1 MNQQYRDAIRVQ
13 NRIITYRFVLLRIL
27 YIRRLYPEET
37 GKSLDQIRDSLTH
50 IVPHLK
56 NLQTNIADLAIQDAL
71 QEINRLHG
79 LATGT
84 VEHLSNTT
92 KTATTSSYLLDT
104 QETIVDMPPE
114 YPGQRN
120 ESETLP
126 ALTSIRQNTNQQ
138 HITDMVTIVELI
150 TKTKQQIRDERTID
164 SLNRLETA
172 TKSLIDENAQI
183 ETVRERF
190 SNVTLLFNGDSFL
203 EHDHLQQI
211 ATLYQKY
218 SNRVIDYYNA
228 NISKFVAE
236 LKKYPNL
243 IMSQSPSVRNALS
256 HILQYPKNVGIIK
269 ISNAQYEDITNA
281 LVKATINIYGTMHG
295 VRYTH
300 PSPFTSPVIE
310 TDVTTDDENDTFEAM
325 EIDVPQQQQQQ
336 QQKVRRKR
344 KARTRSPTISN
355 EKRRAEIQSN
365 IVEPHEKR
373 RAEIQSNI
381 VEPPTIA
388 NVVTTDQTAPT
399 PSSIPIYTAAEAVDR
414 ANFVDKTR
422 QQYTSVTS
430 TATPTLF
437 RLVLNNVPDLQ
448 DQHLIYKPI
457 DLMIPLDVNNYEHL
471 FAMIK
476 QMNLSVL
483 DNNVHFQEILMPIAY
498 YGATNESVVHCIW
511 FVILSWRYFVQCAQN
526 FTQIRLALAGQNFRD
541 PDRVALY
548 LIKYNYLY
556 FYRQFISNIL
566 ASKRTPFRNAKIEN
580 VIRTQ
585 DIVVQ
590 KTYNKLM
597 FNFQKPAPNSERPIE
612 PLVLL
617 MAGNNE

>member
-104 QETIVDMPPE
+104 QETIVDMPPK

-183 ETVRERF
+183 ETVRERL

-256 HILQYPKNVGIIK
+256 HILQYPKNVGVIK

-355 EKRRAEIQSN
+355 EKRRAEIQSD

>member
-1 MNQQYRDAIRVQ
+1 MNQQYRDAIRIQ

-84 VEHLSNTT
+84 VEHLPNTT

-126 ALTSIRQNTNQQ
+126 ASTSIRQNTNQQ

-150 TKTKQQIRDERTID
+150 TKIKQQIRDERTID

-183 ETVRERF
+183 ETVRERL
-190 SNVTLLFNGDSFL
+190 SNVTLLFNGDNFL

-256 HILQYPKNVGIIK
+256 HILQYPKNVGVIK

-295 VRYTH
+295 VRYTQ

-325 EIDVPQQQQQQ
+325 EIDVPQQQQ
-336 QQKVRRKR
+336 KVRRKR
-344 KARTRSPTISN
+344 KARTRSPTTSN
-355 EKRRAEIQSN
+355 
-365 IVEPHEKR
+365 EKR

-388 NVVTTDQTAPT
+388 DVVTTDQTVIAPT
-399 PSSIPIYTAAEAVDR
+399 PSSIPSYTAAEAVDR

-422 QQYTSVTS
+422 QQYTSVASTS
-430 TATPTLF
+430 TPTLF

-597 FNFQKPAPNSERPIE
+597 FNFEKPAPNSERPIE